1 MYIYIYIHIVL
12 ACVITYSLLWA
23 HWDPDDFLLLHSHI
37 YVCVVQFFFYVY
49 ICMYMFR
56 FVPFVYD
63 DFLLFWCFTFYFIT
77 NWANDRWARMDV
89 GFWNHEG
96 DLFCFLDTIA
106 VKRYGNR
113 SIYSQNTRQRWF
125 LWPRGKFH
133 EEKHFVI
140 IFHLHHRL
148 KSL

>member
-1 MYIYIYIHIVL
+1 MSSLRSRWLFIAPQPYLCVCRAILLLCIYMYIYVSF
-12 ACVITYSLLWA
+12 CS
-23 HWDPDDFLLLHSHI
+23 
-37 YVCVVQFFFYVY
+37 
-49 ICMYMFR
+49 FR
-56 FVPFVYD
+56 VRRFI
-63 DFLLFWCFTFYFIT
+63 LFWCFTFYFIT

-106 VKRYGNR
+106 AKRYGNR